1 MNNYLPGDELFIFGF
16 SRGAFTARVLAGLII
31 KLGIFRTTYLSDFKE
46 AFKAYRTSV
55 VAWRDYLKTHDL
67 HAKESPRTQ
76 RAIIKVVGCW
86 DTVGSVGLPVV
97 QPIFGYFS
105 GSSGV
110 YDPGLLGG
118 TSAPFLAQIEN
129 AFHAL
134 ALDEYRRPFSPT
146 LWYLPENSKGQ
157 CSFISPFAFSNI
169 ITSWDSQ
176 SPAMLVPRR
185 TQQCRWW
192 LCRFSAGRP
201 RTGLDDR
208 SLLSLPLL

>member
-1 MNNYLPGDELFIFGF
+1 MNNYIPEDELFIFGF

-31 KLGIFRTTYLSDFKE
+31 KLGVFRTTHLSEFKE

-55 VAWRDYLKTHDL
+55 VAWKKSLETLSENVKQDL
-67 HAKESPRTQ
+67 EAKKPPRTQ

-118 TSAPFLAQIEN
+118 PSAPFFAQIEN

-146 LWYLPENSKGQ
+146 LWYLPENSRGQ
-157 CSFISPFAFSNI
+157 YSFYLPFTFSNI
-169 ITSWDSQ
+169 RTSWD
-176 SPAMLVPRR
+176 
-185 TQQCRWW
+185 
-192 LCRFSAGRP
+192 
-201 RTGLDDR
+201 
-208 SLLSLPLL
+208 